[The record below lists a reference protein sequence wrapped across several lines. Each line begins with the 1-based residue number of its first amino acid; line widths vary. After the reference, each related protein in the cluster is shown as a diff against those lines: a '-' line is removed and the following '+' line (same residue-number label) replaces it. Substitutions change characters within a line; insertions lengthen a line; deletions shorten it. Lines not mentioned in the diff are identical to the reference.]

1 MRSRAFEINRDMEL
15 NGRGKT
21 SNELRDMARRRDDL
35 LHRSDV
41 LASRAEMVEHAISTI
56 DVSSIS

>member
-1 MRSRAFEINRDMEL
+1 MEL